1 MKAYRKKHAMKLKR
15 ADAKYPWLIGSSF
28 CSGEVGSIVLCDD
41 VNPTMRSSRYMNA
54 CAVQVARKRA
64 DIRIRA
70 L

>member
-1 MKAYRKKHAMKLKR
+1 MKLKR
-15 ADAKYPWLIGSSF
+15 ADAKYPRLIGSSFCSSF
-28 CSGEVGSIVLCDD
+28 CSGEVGLIVPCDD